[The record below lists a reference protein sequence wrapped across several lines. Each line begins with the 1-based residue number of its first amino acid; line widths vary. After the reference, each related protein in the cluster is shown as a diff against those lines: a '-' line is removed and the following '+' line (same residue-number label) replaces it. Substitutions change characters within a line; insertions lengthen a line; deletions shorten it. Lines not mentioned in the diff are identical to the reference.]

1 MGKKE
6 GDVMAFTFK
15 SFEFLEGYS
24 RSDAVRNA
32 ISHGSTRLNAVVA
45 FKI

>member
-32 ISHGSTRLNAVVA
+32 RDDFSRLDS
-45 FKI
+45 FKRCCHV